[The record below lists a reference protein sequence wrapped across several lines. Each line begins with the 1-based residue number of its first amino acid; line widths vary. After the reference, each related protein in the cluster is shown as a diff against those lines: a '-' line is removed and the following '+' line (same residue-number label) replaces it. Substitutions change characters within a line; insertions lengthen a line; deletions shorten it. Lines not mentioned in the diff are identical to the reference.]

1 MEATKERCQAKRDA
15 LVRLAASDHERLKRI
30 AKEEGRS
37 LSGQIRFF
45 LKQSLSRYVQRVR
58 A

>member
-1 MEATKERCQAKRDA
+1 MKATEEPYEAKRDA
-15 LVRLAASDHERLKRI
+15 LVRLAVSDHEKLKRI

-45 LKQSLSRYVQRVR
+45 IKQSLSRYAQRVR